1 MTDFYD
7 DAMRYRKLAQELERL
22 INDNAPCVCIMT
34 DEYIVW
40 GQGLEKLQDPL
51 QRVRYLIENEPPNPD
66 DACIEECWRCKAI
79 GLYQDG
85 MGEEAIEYEHIE
97 RVAELQRDGVLP
109 VLSKRVLEVFDETF
123 SEYDNDRVLRNLVGI
138 EEDPFIQMAIQEALE
153 KVKEIH
159 LLEDNE

>member
-79 GLYQDG
+79 GLYQEG
-85 MGEEAIEYEHIE
+85 MDEEAIEYEQIE
-97 RVAELQRDGVLP
+97 RIAELQKKGIIP
-109 VLSKRVLEVFDETF
+109 VISDEVIKVFDDTF
-123 SEYDNDRVLRNLVGI
+123 SEYDNDRILRNLVGI
-138 EEDPFIQMAIQEALE
+138 EEDPIIQLAIKEALG

-159 LLEDNE
+159 GLEDTE

>member
-1 MTDFYD
+1 
-7 DAMRYRKLAQELERL
+7 
-22 INDNAPCVCIMT
+22 
-34 DEYIVW
+34 
-40 GQGLEKLQDPL
+40 
-51 QRVRYLIENEPPNPD
+51 
-66 DACIEECWRCKAI
+66 
-79 GLYQDG
+79 
-85 MGEEAIEYEHIE
+85 
-97 RVAELQRDGVLP
+97 